1 MKHAEAQE
9 AVLARMT
16 ASRAELIVAHVA
28 NEPVR
33 PTRVARRLPA
43 TMRAAPWFLRTPNAE
58 LIAIALVGIAIFG
71 LRRTIQ
77 TAVSAGLNASTHRA
91 VGNLLNALRE

>member
-9 AVLARMT
+9 TVLARMEE
-16 ASRAELIVAHVA
+16 SRAELIAAHVA

-33 PTRVARRLPA
+33 LTRVPRRLPA
-43 TMRAAPWFLRTPNAE
+43 TARAAPWFLRTPNAE
-58 LIAIALVGIAIFG
+58 LIAIALVGIAILG

-77 TAVSAGLNASTHRA
+77 TAIGAGLSASTHRA